1 VSGSSFTH
9 QRGTFDTSRLLQVER
24 AFVSSAKAKMFCKY
38 LKINNTNC
46 HNALIK
52 FFNQNHESAL
62 FHCQASADLALF

>member
-1 VSGSSFTH
+1 
-9 QRGTFDTSRLLQVER
+9 
-24 AFVSSAKAKMFCKY
+24 MFCKY

-62 FHCQASADLALF
+62 FHCQASADLALCLKKGNILFVNIFGNQHYPTNAVD